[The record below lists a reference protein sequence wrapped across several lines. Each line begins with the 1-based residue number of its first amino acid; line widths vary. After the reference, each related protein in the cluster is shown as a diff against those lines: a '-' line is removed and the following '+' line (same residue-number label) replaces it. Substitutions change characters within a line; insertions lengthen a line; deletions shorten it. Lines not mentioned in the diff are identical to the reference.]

1 MDIIKENA
9 ILIAVVFSIV
19 FGLYV
24 AEFFVRRA
32 DKKRGGER
40 SPLSKILM
48 TVFSVTAIAL
58 NIGLCAFLLIKGA
71 DIADVLPILLL
82 ALLETML

>member
-1 MDIIKENA
+1 MDVIMENA
-9 ILIAVVFSIV
+9 IPIAVVFTIV
-19 FGLYV
+19 FGLYI
-24 AEFFVRRA
+24 AEFFIRRA
-32 DKKRGGER
+32 EKKRGGDV

-48 TVFSVTAIAL
+48 TVFSVTAIVL

-82 ALLETML
+82 SLLETVL

>member
-1 MDIIKENA
+1 MDVIMKNVTPIA
-9 ILIAVVFSIV
+9 IVFSIV
-19 FGLYV
+19 FVLYF
-24 AEFFVRRA
+24 AEFLLRRA

-40 SPLSKILM
+40 STLSKILT
-48 TVFSVTAIAL
+48 TVFSVIAISL

-82 ALLETML
+82 SLLETVL

>member
-1 MDIIKENA
+1 MDIIMENLTPIA
-9 ILIAVVFSIV
+9 IVFSIV
-19 FGLYV
+19 FALYF
-24 AEFFVRRA
+24 AEFFIRRA

-40 SPLSKILM
+40 STLSKILT
-48 TVFSVTAIAL
+48 TVFSVIAISL

-82 ALLETML
+82 ALLETLL

>member
-1 MDIIKENA
+1 MDIIMENA
-9 ILIAVVFSIV
+9 TPIAIVFVIV
-19 FGLYV
+19 FGLYI
-24 AEFFVRRA
+24 AEFFIRRA

-40 SPLSKILM
+40 TPLSKILT
-48 TVFSVTAIAL
+48 TVFSVIAISL

-82 ALLETML
+82 SLLETVL